1 MLQKT
6 FSLTLCVGIFY
17 GIMISEV
24 VSGPAAYAICQTGCN
39 AVWVACC
46 AAAGGTAGVVAPPA
60 IASAIAA
67 CNAAQ
72 GVCMV
77 ACVAAGVAPTP

>member
-1 MLQKT
+1 MLQNS
-6 FSLTLCVGIFY
+6 FSLTLAVGLLY

-24 VSGPAAYAICQTGCN
+24 ESGPVAYAICQTGCN

-46 AAAGGTAGVVAPPA
+46 TAAGGAAGVAAPPA
-60 IASAIAA
+60 IAPAIAA

-77 ACVAAGVAPTP
+77 ACVAAGAGPIP